1 MKYWK
6 NITIDLPEMNLNDA
20 MDKLLEMNIVS
31 VTILDKREVKDSDW
45 FHDHTKPL
53 AFSHKTHQISILI
66 DNEYETI
73 KLIDNIKIKL
83 DLKESPYF
91 VEKRFKDQDWNTY
104 TQSQFNEII
113 ISKSLRIIPP
123 WVNKQGFEGNTII
136 IQPGSGFGTGTHPTT
151 RLCLKWLE
159 RNDISNDSLLD
170 FGSGSG
176 VLAITARKLG
186 ASFVEGIE
194 IDAKAIDNANHNAM
208 LNGVDIHFHKTEESL
223 KDDSYDNVVANILS
237 DTIINISP
245 KLKKLTRKRLALSG
259 ILIDQVERV
268 IDTYSDWICLK
279 VSEEIDDWV
288 LLNGK
293 L

>member
-1 MKYWK
+1 
-6 NITIDLPEMNLNDA
+6 MNLNDA

-66 DNEYETI
+66 DDEYETI

-113 ISKSLRIIPP
+113 VSKSLRIIPP
-123 WVNKQGFEGNTII
+123 WLNQQGFEGNTII

-159 RNDISNDSLLD
+159 KNDISNDSLLD

>member
-6 NITIDLPEMNLNDA
+6 NITIDLPEMNLEDA

-66 DNEYETI
+66 DDEYETI

-83 DLKESPYF
+83 ALKENPYF

-104 TQSQFNEII
+104 SQSQFNEII
-113 ISKSLRIIPP
+113 VSKSLRIIPP
-123 WVNKQGFEGNTII
+123 WLNKQGFEGNTII

-259 ILIDQVERV
+259 ILIDKVERV

>member
-1 MKYWK
+1 
-6 NITIDLPEMNLNDA
+6 MNLNDA

-73 KLIDNIKIKL
+73 KLIDSIKIKL

-113 ISKSLRIIPP
+113 VSKTLRIIPP
-123 WVNKQGFEGNTII
+123 WLNKQGFEGNTII

>member
-1 MKYWK
+1 
-6 NITIDLPEMNLNDA
+6 MNLNDA

-66 DNEYETI
+66 DDEYETI

-113 ISKSLRIIPP
+113 VSKSLRIIPP
-123 WVNKQGFEGNTII
+123 WLNKQGFEGNTII

-159 RNDISNDSLLD
+159 INDISNDSLLD

-245 KLKKLTRKRLALSG
+245 KLKNLTRKRLALSG

>member
-1 MKYWK
+1 
-6 NITIDLPEMNLNDA
+6 MNLNDA

-73 KLIDNIKIKL
+73 KLIDSIKIKL
-83 DLKESPYF
+83 DLKKSPYF

-113 ISKSLRIIPP
+113 VSKSLRIIPP
-123 WVNKQGFEGNTII
+123 WLNKQGFEGNTII

-176 VLAITARKLG
+176 VLSITARKLG

-223 KDDSYDNVVANILS
+223 KDNSYDNVVANILS

-245 KLKKLTRKRLALSG
+245 KLKNLTKKRLALSG
-259 ILIDQVERV
+259 ILIAQVERV

-279 VSEEIDDWV
+279 VSEEIDNWV
-288 LLNGK
+288 LLDGK

>member
-6 NITIDLPEMNLNDA
+6 NITIDLPEMNLEDA
-20 MDKLLEMNIVS
+20 MDKLLEMDIVS
-31 VTILDKREVKDSDW
+31 VTILDKREVKESSW
-45 FHDHTKPL
+45 FHDHNKPL
-53 AFSHKTHQISILI
+53 AFSYKTHHISILI
-66 DNEYETI
+66 DDEYDTI

-83 DLKESPYF
+83 DLEKKPHF
-91 VEKRFKDQDWNTY
+91 VEKRFKDQEWNTY

-113 ISKSLRIIPP
+113 VSKSLRIIPP
-123 WVNKQGFEGNTII
+123 WVNSQGFKGNTII

-151 RLCLKWLE
+151 LLCLKWLD
-159 RNDISNDSLLD
+159 RNDISSDSLLD

-176 VLAITARKLG
+176 VLAITAKKLG

-194 IDAKAIDNANHNAM
+194 IDPKAIDNANHNAM

-223 KDDSYDNVVANILS
+223 KDDRYDNIVVNILS
-237 DTIINISP
+237 NTIINMSP

-259 ILIDQVERV
+259 ILVDQVERV

-288 LLNGK
+288 LLDGK

>member
-6 NITIDLPEMNLNDA
+6 NITIDLPKMNLEDA

-31 VTILDKREVKDSDW
+31 VTILDKREVEDSDW

-66 DNEYETI
+66 DDEYETI
-73 KLIDNIKIKL
+73 KLIDNIRKKL
-83 DLKESPYF
+83 DLKEGPYF
-91 VEKRFKDQDWNTY
+91 IEKRFKDQDWNTY
-104 TQSQFNEII
+104 TRSQFNEII
-113 ISKSLRIIPP
+113 VSKSLRIIPP
-123 WVNKQGFEGNTII
+123 WVDKQGFEGNTII
-136 IQPGSGFGTGTHPTT
+136 IQPGSGFGIGTHPTT
-151 RLCLKWLE
+151 RLCLNWLE
-159 RNDISNDSLLD
+159 RNDISSDSLLD

-176 VLAITARKLG
+176 VLAITAKKLG
-186 ASFVEGIE
+186 ASFAEGIE
-194 IDAKAIDNANHNAM
+194 IDPKAIDNANQNAM

-223 KDDSYDNVVANILS
+223 KNDRYDNVIANILS
-237 DTIINISP
+237 DTIVNISP

>member
-73 KLIDNIKIKL
+73 KLIDSIKIKL

-113 ISKSLRIIPP
+113 VSKTLRIIPP
-123 WVNKQGFEGNTII
+123 WLNKQGFEGNTII

-259 ILIDQVERV
+259 ILIDQAERV

>member
-1 MKYWK
+1 
-6 NITIDLPEMNLNDA
+6 MNLNDA

-66 DNEYETI
+66 DDEYETI

-83 DLKESPYF
+83 DLKESPYI
-91 VEKRFKDQDWNTY
+91 VENRFKDQDWNIY

-113 ISKSLRIIPP
+113 VSKSLRIIPP
-123 WVNKQGFEGNTII
+123 WLNKQGFEGNTII

-159 RNDISNDSLLD
+159 RNDISSDSLLD

-208 LNGVDIHFHKTEESL
+208 LNGVDIHFHKTEKSL
-223 KDDSYDNVVANILS
+223 KDHSYDNVVANILS

>member
-1 MKYWK
+1 
-6 NITIDLPEMNLNDA
+6 MNLNDA

-73 KLIDNIKIKL
+73 KLIDSIKIKL

-113 ISKSLRIIPP
+113 VSKSLRIIPP
-123 WVNKQGFEGNTII
+123 WLNKQGFEGNTII

-194 IDAKAIDNANHNAM
+194 IDTKAIDNANHNAM
-208 LNGVDIHFHKTEESL
+208 LNEVDIHFHKTEESL

-268 IDTYSDWICLK
+268 IDTYSDWICLE

>member
-1 MKYWK
+1 
-6 NITIDLPEMNLNDA
+6 

-53 AFSHKTHQISILI
+53 PFSHKTHQISILI
-66 DNEYETI
+66 DDEYDTI

-83 DLKESPYF
+83 DLKEEPYF
-91 VEKRFKDQDWNTY
+91 VEKKFKDQDWNTY

-113 ISKSLRIIPP
+113 VSKSLRIIPP

-237 DTIINISP
+237 NTIINISP

>member
-73 KLIDNIKIKL
+73 KLIDSIKIKL

-113 ISKSLRIIPP
+113 VSKTLRIIPP
-123 WVNKQGFEGNTII
+123 WLNKQGFEGNTII

-279 VSEEIDDWV
+279 VSKEIDNWV
-288 LLNGK
+288 LLDGK

>member
-66 DNEYETI
+66 DDEYETI

-113 ISKSLRIIPP
+113 VSKSLRIIPP
-123 WVNKQGFEGNTII
+123 WLNKQGFEGNTII

-176 VLAITARKLG
+176 VLAITAKKLG
-186 ASFVEGIE
+186 ASFAEGIE
-194 IDAKAIDNANHNAM
+194 IDPKAIDNANHNAM

-223 KDDSYDNVVANILS
+223 KDDRYDNVVANILS

>member
-66 DNEYETI
+66 DDEFETI

-113 ISKSLRIIPP
+113 VSKSLRIIPP

-159 RNDISNDSLLD
+159 RNNISSDSLLD

-208 LNGVDIHFHKTEESL
+208 LNGVDIRFHKTEESL

>member
-1 MKYWK
+1 
-6 NITIDLPEMNLNDA
+6 MNLNDA

-66 DNEYETI
+66 DDEYETI
-73 KLIDNIKIKL
+73 KLIENIKIKL

-113 ISKSLRIIPP
+113 VSKSLRIIPP
-123 WVNKQGFEGNTII
+123 WLNKQGFEGNTII

>member
-1 MKYWK
+1 
-6 NITIDLPEMNLNDA
+6 MNLNDA

-66 DNEYETI
+66 DDEYETI

-113 ISKSLRIIPP
+113 VSKSLRIIPP
-123 WVNKQGFEGNTII
+123 WLNKQGFEGNTII

-208 LNGVDIHFHKTEESL
+208 LNGVDIYFHNTEETIIG
-223 KDDSYDNVVANILS
+223 DRYDNVIANILS
-237 DTIINISP
+237 DTLVNISP
-245 KLKKLTRKRLALSG
+245 KLKKLSRGRLALSG

-268 IDTYSDWICLK
+268 IDTYSDWICLE

>member
-66 DNEYETI
+66 DDEYETI
-73 KLIDNIKIKL
+73 KLIENIKIKL

-113 ISKSLRIIPP
+113 VSKSLRIIPP
-123 WVNKQGFEGNTII
+123 WLNKQGFEGNTII

-159 RNDISNDSLLD
+159 KNDISSDSLLD

-268 IDTYSDWICLK
+268 IDTYSDWICLE

>member
-31 VTILDKREVKDSDW
+31 VTILDKREVKDSNW

-66 DNEYETI
+66 DDEYETI
-73 KLIDNIKIKL
+73 KLIENIKIKL

-113 ISKSLRIIPP
+113 VSKSLRIIPP
-123 WVNKQGFEGNTII
+123 WLNKQGFEGNTII

-159 RNDISNDSLLD
+159 RSDISNDSLLD

-176 VLAITARKLG
+176 VLAITAKKLG
-186 ASFVEGIE
+186 ASFAEGIE
-194 IDAKAIDNANHNAM
+194 IDPKAIDNANHNAM

-223 KDDSYDNVVANILS
+223 KDDRYDNVVANILS

-245 KLKKLTRKRLALSG
+245 KLKNLTRKRLALSG

-268 IDTYSDWICLK
+268 IDTYSDWISLK

>member
-73 KLIDNIKIKL
+73 KLIDSIKIKL

-113 ISKSLRIIPP
+113 VSKSLRIIPP

-159 RNDISNDSLLD
+159 RNDISNDSLVD

-223 KDDSYDNVVANILS
+223 KDDSYDNIVANILS

-259 ILIDQVERV
+259 ILIDQAERV

>member
-73 KLIDNIKIKL
+73 KLIDSIKIKL

>member
-6 NITIDLPEMNLNDA
+6 NITIDLPEMNLEDA

-66 DNEYETI
+66 DDEYETI
-73 KLIDNIKIKL
+73 KLIDSIKIKL

-113 ISKSLRIIPP
+113 VSKSLRIIPP
-123 WVNKQGFEGNTII
+123 WLNKQGFEGNTII

-159 RNDISNDSLLD
+159 RSDISNDSLLD

-176 VLAITARKLG
+176 VLAITAKKLG
-186 ASFVEGIE
+186 ASFAEGIE
-194 IDAKAIDNANHNAM
+194 IDPKAIDNANHNAM

-223 KDDSYDNVVANILS
+223 KDDRYDNVVANILS
-237 DTIINISP
+237 DTIVNISP

-259 ILIDQVERV
+259 ILIDQAERV

-279 VSEEIDDWV
+279 VSEEIDNWV
-288 LLNGK
+288 LLDGK

>member
-73 KLIDNIKIKL
+73 KLIDSIKIKL

-113 ISKSLRIIPP
+113 VSKTLRIIPP
-123 WVNKQGFEGNTII
+123 WLNKQGFEGNTII

-208 LNGVDIHFHKTEESL
+208 LNGVDINFHKTEESL

-259 ILIDQVERV
+259 ILIDQAERV

>member
-6 NITIDLPEMNLNDA
+6 NITIDLPEMNLKDA

-31 VTILDKREVKDSDW
+31 VTILDKRKVKDSSW
-45 FHDHTKPL
+45 FHGHTKPL
-53 AFSHKTHQISILI
+53 AFSYKTHHISILI
-66 DNEYETI
+66 DDEYDTI

-83 DLKESPYF
+83 DLEKKPHF
-91 VEKRFKDQDWNTY
+91 VEKRFKDQEWNTY

-113 ISKSLRIIPP
+113 VSKSLRIIPP
-123 WVNKQGFEGNTII
+123 WVNSQGFEGNTII

-151 RLCLKWLE
+151 LLCLKWLD
-159 RNDISNDSLLD
+159 RNDISSDSLLD

-176 VLAITARKLG
+176 VLAITAKKLG

-194 IDAKAIDNANHNAM
+194 IDPKAIDNANHNAM

-223 KDDSYDNVVANILS
+223 KDDRYDNIVVNILS
-237 DTIINISP
+237 NTIINMSP

-259 ILIDQVERV
+259 ILVDQVERV
-268 IDTYSDWICLK
+268 IDTYSEWICLK

-288 LLNGK
+288 LLDGK

>member
-1 MKYWK
+1 
-6 NITIDLPEMNLNDA
+6 MNLNDA

-66 DNEYETI
+66 DDEYETI

-113 ISKSLRIIPP
+113 VSKSLRIIPP

-223 KDDSYDNVVANILS
+223 KDEKYDNVVANILA
-237 DTIINISP
+237 DTIVDISP

-259 ILIDQVERV
+259 ILIDQAERV
-268 IDTYSDWICLK
+268 VDTYSDWICLK
-279 VSEEIDDWV
+279 VSEEIDNWV
-288 LLNGK
+288 LLDGK

>member
-73 KLIDNIKIKL
+73 KLIDSIKIKL

-113 ISKSLRIIPP
+113 VSKSLRIIPP
-123 WVNKQGFEGNTII
+123 WLNKQGFEGNTII

-159 RNDISNDSLLD
+159 RNDISSDSLLD

-194 IDAKAIDNANHNAM
+194 IDTKAIDNANHNAM

>member
-6 NITIDLPEMNLNDA
+6 NITIDLPEMNLEDA

-66 DNEYETI
+66 DDEYETI

-83 DLKESPYF
+83 NLKESPYF

-113 ISKSLRIIPP
+113 VSKSLRIIPP
-123 WVNKQGFEGNTII
+123 WINSQGFEGNTII

-159 RNDISNDSLLD
+159 RNDISSNSLLD

-194 IDAKAIDNANHNAM
+194 IDAKAIDNANYNAM

-223 KDDSYDNVVANILS
+223 KDESYDSVVANILS

-268 IDTYSDWICLK
+268 INTYSDWICLK

>member
-1 MKYWK
+1 
-6 NITIDLPEMNLNDA
+6 MNLEDA

-31 VTILDKREVKDSDW
+31 VTILDKREVKDSNW

-53 AFSHKTHQISILI
+53 AFSHKTHEISILI
-66 DNEYETI
+66 DDEYDTI

-83 DLKESPYF
+83 DLEEGPYY
-91 VEKRFKDQDWNTY
+91 VEKKFKDQDWNTY
-104 TQSQFNEII
+104 TQSHFNEII
-113 ISKSLRIIPP
+113 VSTSLRIIPP
-123 WVNKQGFEGNTII
+123 WVNSQGFEGNTII

-159 RNDISNDSLLD
+159 RNYIRNDSLLD

-176 VLAITARKLG
+176 VLAITAKKLG
-186 ASFVEGIE
+186 ASLAEGIE
-194 IDAKAIDNANHNAM
+194 IDPKAINNANHNAM
-208 LNGVDIHFHKTEESL
+208 LNGVHIHFHKTEESL
-223 KDDSYDNVVANILS
+223 KDDRYDNVVANILS
-237 DTIINISP
+237 ETIINISP

-268 IDTYSDWICLK
+268 IDTYSNWICLK

-288 LLNGK
+288 LLDGE

>member
-1 MKYWK
+1 
-6 NITIDLPEMNLNDA
+6 MNLNDA

-31 VTILDKREVKDSDW
+31 VTILDKREVKDSNW

-53 AFSHKTHQISILI
+53 AFSHETHQISILI
-66 DNEYETI
+66 DDEYETI
-73 KLIDNIKIKL
+73 KLIDNIKRKL
-83 DLKESPYF
+83 DLKQSPYF

-113 ISKSLRIIPP
+113 VSKSLRIIPP
-123 WVNKQGFEGNTII
+123 WLNKQGFEGNTII

-159 RNDISNDSLLD
+159 RNDISSDSLLD

-223 KDDSYDNVVANILS
+223 KDDRYDNVVANILS

-245 KLKKLTRKRLALSG
+245 KLKKLTRKRLVLSG

-268 IDTYSDWICLK
+268 IDTYSDWICLN

>member
-1 MKYWK
+1 
-6 NITIDLPEMNLNDA
+6 MNLNDA

-66 DNEYETI
+66 DDEYETI

-113 ISKSLRIIPP
+113 VSKSLRIIPP
-123 WVNKQGFEGNTII
+123 WLNKQGFEGNTII

-245 KLKKLTRKRLALSG
+245 KLRKLTRKRLALSG

>member
-1 MKYWK
+1 
-6 NITIDLPEMNLNDA
+6 MNLNDA

-66 DNEYETI
+66 DDEYETI

-113 ISKSLRIIPP
+113 VSKSLRIIPP
-123 WVNKQGFEGNTII
+123 WLNKQGFEGNTII

-208 LNGVDIHFHKTEESL
+208 LNEVDIHFHKTEESL
-223 KDDSYDNVVANILS
+223 KDDRYDNVVANILS

>member
-66 DNEYETI
+66 DDEYETI

-113 ISKSLRIIPP
+113 VSKSLRIIPP
-123 WVNKQGFEGNTII
+123 WLNKQGFEGNTII

-245 KLKKLTRKRLALSG
+245 KLKNLTRKRLALSG

>member
-73 KLIDNIKIKL
+73 KLIDSIKIKL

-113 ISKSLRIIPP
+113 VSKTLRIIPP
-123 WVNKQGFEGNTII
+123 WLNKQGFEGNTII

-223 KDDSYDNVVANILS
+223 KGDSYDNVVANILS

-268 IDTYSDWICLK
+268 IDTYSDWICLE

>member
-1 MKYWK
+1 VKYWK

-66 DNEYETI
+66 DDKYETI

-113 ISKSLRIIPP
+113 VSKSLRIIPP
-123 WVNKQGFEGNTII
+123 WLNKQGFEGNTII

-159 RNDISNDSLLD
+159 RNDISSDSLLD

-208 LNGVDIHFHKTEESL
+208 LNGVDIRFHKTEESL
-223 KDDSYDNVVANILS
+223 KDHSYDNVVVNILS

-268 IDTYSDWICLK
+268 INTYSDWICLK